1 MYATYTKEE
10 SKKIIINKNHFKSMN
25 VLNKPIIVSLNRLS
39 QKVVRFAGISLL
51 TLALPVSATE
61 ISTNDLKI
69 ATKEKN
75 NFLVYLTKELKDD
88 TSSFVVQKK
97 ITGTVFDQNGQTL
110 PGANIVVKGTSI
122 STQTDIDG
130 QFS

>member
-1 MYATYTKEE
+1 
-10 SKKIIINKNHFKSMN
+10 MN
-25 VLNKPIIVSLNRLS
+25 LQNKPINERLHGLS
-39 QKVVRFAGISLL
+39 HKVVQFASISLL

-97 ITGTVFDQNGQTL
+97 ITGTVFD
-110 PGANIVVKGTSI
+110 
-122 STQTDIDG
+122 
-130 QFS
+130 

>member
-1 MYATYTKEE
+1 
-10 SKKIIINKNHFKSMN
+10 MN
-25 VLNKPIIVSLNRLS
+25 LQNKPINERLHGLS
-39 QKVVRFAGISLL
+39 HKVVQFASISLL

-75 NFLVYLTKELKDD
+75 NSLVYLTKELKDD